1 MKLFRVF
8 APRRRVA
15 ARALAPSL
23 ASAVAFSA
31 LLALPLQAQAQAQED
46 VIRKNLA
53 ERLPNLPKI
62 DEVRMSPLP
71 GIWEVRVGTDILYSD
86 ADGRYVFTGSLL
98 DTREK
103 VNLTQQRVD
112 KLTAVDFS
120 KLPLKDAV
128 VVRQGNGQRRMAVFA
143 DPNCGYCKRLERD
156 LVALKDVTIYNF
168 LFPILGPDS
177 TAKSRAIWCA
187 KDPAKAWR
195 DWMVS
200 NIAPADAD
208 PKCDV
213 SALERNLALG
223 RQYRVQGTPAIIF
236 VDGTRA
242 PGALPAAEIEKRLA
256 AAGKG

>member
-1 MKLFRVF
+1 MKPLSTF
-8 APRRRVA
+8 ASRHRMP
-15 ARALAPSL
+15 ARALAGRL
-23 ASAVAFSA
+23 AAAAAFSA
-31 LLALPLQAQAQAQED
+31 LLALPLQAQAQED

-200 NIAPADAD
+200 NIAPPEAD

-213 SALERNLALG
+213 TALERNLALG
-223 RQYRVQGTPAIIF
+223 RQYRVQGTPAVIF
-236 VDGTRA
+236 TDGTRA
-242 PGALPAAEIEKRLA
+242 PGAVPAAEIEKRLA

>member
-15 ARALAPSL
+15 ARALAASL
-23 ASAVAFSA
+23 ASAAAFSA
-31 LLALPLQAQAQAQED
+31 LLALPLQAQAQED